1 MSFLELRAEEKHY
14 YYFQPRIPQE
24 TPPHFHSAPEFFF
37 VEQGNQEVIVDGEKR
52 ILGAG
57 EGFFA
62 DSFCVHSYKYTENV
76 QAYVLLGDK
85 AHFDQF
91 FLAMNGK
98 VPPPFFRFQ
107 NFTLLKNLLQR
118 TEKPYKNSFARTKA
132 LEGAVNLVLAEL
144 TESVPFVTR
153 GQNKQTTF
161 VGQVLQYA
169 QENLRGDLS
178 LTALSKIF
186 GYSQEHLSR
195 LLHKY
200 LAENWTAYVNRLRV
214 RQAQKQLLESNA
226 SVSQIALDCGFES
239 LNTFYRAYHKEFGKS
254 PKRS

>member
-1 MSFLELRAEEKHY
+1 MSFLELRAEEKDY

-24 TPPHFHSAPEFFF
+24 TPPHFHSAPEFLF

-52 ILGAG
+52 ILGSG

-62 DSFCVHSYKYTENV
+62 DSFCVHSYKYAQNV
-76 QAYVLLGDK
+76 RAYVLLGDK
-85 AHFDQF
+85 SHFDQF
-91 FLAMNGK
+91 FLAMEGK
-98 VPPPFFRFQ
+98 VPPLFFRFE
-107 NFTLLKNLLQR
+107 NFTLLKELYQYA
-118 TEKPYKNSFARTKA
+118 EKPYKSEGAKTAA
-132 LEGAVNLVLAEL
+132 LEGAANLVLAEL
-144 TESVPFVTR
+144 ANDVPFVSR

-169 QENLRGDLS
+169 QENIRGDLS
-178 LTALSKIF
+178 LSALSKKF

-214 RQAQKQLLESNA
+214 RQAQARLLENEG
-226 SVSQIALDCGFES
+226 SVSEIALDCGFDS
-239 LNTFYRAYHKEFGKS
+239 LNTFYRAYHKEFGKR
-254 PKRS
+254 PRRA